1 MEYLEFVQ
9 HIRITSNPRNE
20 SFLIS
25 TPLGISLNQ
34 HRWKQTLYNSA
45 QKEKILKI
53 LKILKLFSSSPK
65 NFLVKLKKLKPFL
78 RSLISF

>member
-20 SFLIS
+20 SFLILIS

-65 NFLVKLKKLKPFL
+65 NFLVKLTFKLN
-78 RSLISF
+78 